1 MSAAGSGLG
10 GCSWRRCSHAATAV
24 VAFGLPH
31 PLAGT
36 QRAYCEFH
44 AARVAAQPGA
54 TLTVAAGG
62 VAVQP
67 TLPGLDG
74 AAQDASASGQQP
86 PWGGGR

>member
-1 MSAAGSGLG
+1 MSAGSGLG
-10 GCSWRRCSHAATAV
+10 GCSWRRCGHQAVAV

-36 QRAYCEFH
+36 KRAYCEFH
-44 AARVAAQPGA
+44 AADVAGQPGA
-54 TLTVAAGG
+54 TLTVAGG

-74 AAQDASASGQQP
+74 EAKDASASGQRP
-86 PWGGGR
+86 PWDGRR